1 MAIIVQCSNP
11 TGLLA
16 SVRRAVEGRRMWQWQ
31 CDSEG
36 DFTHTA
42 MQWRFQAWLHP
53 RIDMAAL
60 HLGIIGPKG
69 VLMTRAVY
77 DTYHCN
83 FVEMLLGHFHAQF
96 TSVTITA
103 QASTGDTF

>member
-1 MAIIVQCSNP
+1 MAIIVQTPNP
-11 TGLLA
+11 GALLL

-53 RIDMAAL
+53 RVDMGAL
-60 HLGIIGPKG
+60 HLGIVGPKG
-69 VLMTRAVY
+69 VPMTKGVY
-77 DTYHCN
+77 DVYHCN
-83 FVEMLLGHFHAQF
+83 FVEMLLGNFDAQF
-96 TSVTITA
+96 TTVTITA
-103 QASTGDTF
+103 KAAPGDVF